1 MTREI
6 YLWVLYSGCISFS
19 VLFFQF
25 GVVWK
30 TLGGALLTWQSLG
43 WVLSP
48 KCPDE
53 LEEKGG
59 TIGGYC

>member
-1 MTREI
+1 
-6 YLWVLYSGCISFS
+6 